1 MRAKHT
7 KHDLPAFPVYSSAFL
22 SDTEL
27 VIGGG
32 GGQAKT
38 GEMSL
43 QVVVVVVVVVV
54 MAMVSNGNG
63 GCTVQ
68 WFRRNDERT

>member
-38 GEMSL
+38 GIKNRLVRGAPSPPHFRSISL
-43 QVVVVVVVVVV
+43 
-54 MAMVSNGNG
+54 
-63 GCTVQ
+63 CEETI
-68 WFRRNDERT
+68 

>member
-38 GEMSL
+38 GIKNKLVRGAPSPPSL
-43 QVVVVVVVVVV
+43 SLNLHCVE
-54 MAMVSNGNG
+54 
-63 GCTVQ
+63 TI
-68 WFRRNDERT
+68 RNPE